1 MMTQID
7 DLELLKKQ
15 IMQEIYQNRMLL
27 TSVRDRPEGWTL
39 ISGQWSPFYIQ
50 LRLLSS
56 FPGTLKKIGIALRA
70 LLEDEAPDVTRVVGI
85 AHAGVPIATALS
97 LESGIPACHTRK
109 IVGVR
114 SEQDLAEALKEYGQ
128 HSLLEGLVEEDDV
141 LCIVDDLVTGMT
153 SKLIARTQL
162 LTEIERRGISG
173 VKCDD
178 ILVVVDRQQGAKT
191 IAQEEGLNLHSLIDF
206 ADEGLPLL
214 QDLMDQKEYET
225 IIKYLKT

>member
-1 MMTQID
+1 
-7 DLELLKKQ
+7 
-15 IMQEIYQNRMLL
+15 MQDIYQNRMLL

-39 ISGQWSPFYIQ
+39 ISGRWSPFYIQ

-56 FPGTLKKIGIALRA
+56 FPATLKKIGVALRE
-70 LLEDEAPDVTRVVGI
+70 LLEEKAPDITRIVGI
-85 AHAGVPIATALS
+85 AHSGVPIATALS

-114 SEQDLAEALKEYGQ
+114 SEEDMTEAIKEYGQ
-128 HSLLEGLVEEDDV
+128 HALLEGIIEDDDV

-153 SKLIARTQL
+153 SKLIARKQIL
-162 LTEIERRGISG
+162 SEMERRGVSG
-173 VKCDD
+173 AKCED
-178 ILVVVDRQQGAKT
+178 ILVVIDRQQGAKT
-191 IAQEEGLNLHSLIDF
+191 LAKEEGLNLHSLIDF
-206 ADEGLPLL
+206 ADEGLPML

>member
-1 MMTQID
+1 MNQNLDMNV
-7 DLELLKKQ
+7 LKKE
-15 IMQEIYQNRMLL
+15 IMQDVYQNRMLL

-39 ISGQWSPFYIQ
+39 ISGRWSPFYIQ

-56 FPGTLKKIGIALRA
+56 FPATLKKIGVALSE

-85 AHAGVPIATALS
+85 AHSGVPIATALS

-114 SEQDLAEALKEYGQ
+114 SEEDLTEAIEEYGQ
-128 HSLLEGLVEEDDV
+128 HALLEGIIEDDDV

-153 SKLIARTQL
+153 SKLIARKQIL
-162 LTEIERRGISG
+162 SEMERRGVSG
-173 VKCDD
+173 AKCDD
-178 ILVVVDRQQGAKT
+178 ILVVIDRQQGARTVAK
-191 IAQEEGLNLHSLIDF
+191 EEGLNLHSLIDF
-206 ADEGLPLL
+206 ADEGLPML
-214 QDLMDQKEYET
+214 QDLMGQKEYET

>member
-1 MMTQID
+1 MNQNPDMN
-7 DLELLKKQ
+7 LLKKE
-15 IMQEIYQNRMLL
+15 IMQDIYQNRMLL

-39 ISGQWSPFYIQ
+39 ISGRWSPFYIQ

-56 FPGTLKKIGIALRA
+56 FPATLKKIGVALRE
-70 LLEDEAPDVTRVVGI
+70 LLEEKAPDITRIVGI
-85 AHAGVPIATALS
+85 AHSGVPIATALS

-114 SEQDLAEALKEYGQ
+114 SEEDMTEAIKEYGQ
-128 HSLLEGLVEEDDV
+128 HALLEGIIEDDDV

-153 SKLIARTQL
+153 SKLIARKQIL
-162 LTEIERRGISG
+162 SEIERIGVSG

-178 ILVVVDRQQGAKT
+178 ILVVIDRQQGART
-191 IAQEEGLNLHSLIDF
+191 IAREEGLNLHSLIDF
-206 ADEGLPLL
+206 TDEGLPML
-214 QDLMDQKEYET
+214 QDLMNQKEYET

>member
-1 MMTQID
+1 MNQNPDMN
-7 DLELLKKQ
+7 LLKKE
-15 IMQEIYQNRMLL
+15 IMQDIYQNRMLL

-39 ISGQWSPFYIQ
+39 ISGRWSPFYIQ

-56 FPGTLKKIGIALRA
+56 FPATLKKIGVALRE
-70 LLEDEAPDVTRVVGI
+70 LLEEKAPDITRIVGI
-85 AHAGVPIATALS
+85 AHSGVPIATALS

-114 SEQDLAEALKEYGQ
+114 SEEDMTEAIKEYGQ
-128 HSLLEGLVEEDDV
+128 HALLEGIIEDDDV

-153 SKLIARTQL
+153 SKLIARKQIL
-162 LTEIERRGISG
+162 SEMERRGVSG
-173 VKCDD
+173 AKCED
-178 ILVVVDRQQGAKT
+178 ILVVIDRQQGAKT
-191 IAQEEGLNLHSLIDF
+191 LAKEEGLNLHSLIDF
-206 ADEGLPLL
+206 ADEGLPML